1 MWVVQLCKVKPE
13 LNKRGNFKEKNI
25 FYTESSEV
33 IEAVVVVVKLY
44 QSWWS
49 LQFLFLWP
57 FQKTLEASIPCPPGH
72 KQLLVRQ

>member
-44 QSWWS
+44 QSW
-49 LQFLFLWP
+49 
-57 FQKTLEASIPCPPGH
+57 
-72 KQLLVRQ
+72 